1 MRVVYLFLLLF
12 IVGCAEGN
20 DSVVTGGEFSV
31 HFESKEDHDLAKSI
45 VQFWKEQGLMTGKKQ
60 DVKLIQTKTGYD
72 LLLISVQR
80 KNMNELT
87 FEEIRSLTELHKELQ
102 EKVFVDDDVSLVIA
116 DESFKPL
123 FRPSI

>member
-1 MRVVYLFLLLF
+1 MRVVSLFLLLF
-12 IVGCAEGN
+12 IVGCSEGD
-20 DSVVTGGEFSV
+20 DSIVTGGEFSV
-31 HFESKEDHDLAKSI
+31 HFENKEDRDLAKSI
-45 VQFWKEQGLMTGKKQ
+45 VQFWKKEGLMTGKKQ

-87 FEEIRSLTELHKELQ
+87 FEEIRSLTELQKALQ
-102 EKVFVDDDVSLVIA
+102 DKVFAENDVALVIA
-116 DESFKPL
+116 DESFNPL